1 MFRSLALVLGLV
13 VGADGYDLYARALRA
28 FNPALTPVA
37 ARMLAV
43 RTVAEA
49 DAAGFDARLL
59 VALVAVE
66 SGWRPASRSAAGAS
80 GLGQLMPQTARE
92 VGVDPADP
100 VANLHGSALYLAGLL
115 RRYRSSR
122 NGEQYVRALAAYNA
136 GAAAVDRAAG
146 IPPFA
151 ETQRYVR
158 DVLGLWARLCG
169 RR

>member
-1 MFRSLALVLGLV
+1 MLRSFAITLGFV
-13 VGADGYDLYARALRA
+13 VAGDGYELYARALRA
-28 FNPALTPVA
+28 FNPALTQVA
-37 ARMLAV
+37 ARALAV

-66 SGWRPASRSAAGAS
+66 SGWRPGSRSAAGAA

-100 VANLHGSALYLAGLL
+100 AANLHGSALYLAGLL
-115 RRYRSSR
+115 RRYRSR
-122 NGEQYVRALAAYNA
+122 RPGEQYVRALAAYNA
-136 GAAAVDRAAG
+136 GPAAVDRAGG

-158 DVLGLWARLCG
+158 NVLGLWARLCG
-169 RR
+169 R